1 MKLRK
6 FAFSLAMLAAI
17 ASPALAADLKIGI
30 GEDPDALDPDQSR
43 TFVGE
48 VVFANMCDKLVNIQP
63 DLTIIPQ
70 LATDW
75 TCAPRSSQV
84 ARRLVIVATT
94 SIARASVLP
103 AGSNKVMSP
112 VPAGMPSCGQDERVM

>member
-75 TCAPRSSQV
+75 SWAPDGKTLTMHLRQGV
-84 ARRLVIVATT
+84 TFQDGTEITERT
-94 SIARASVLP
+94 STRA
-103 AGSNKVMSP
+103 A
-112 VPAGMPSCGQDERVM
+112 